1 MASRAWRAWCRR
13 PLSKILDPQFASR
26 PDLPQPLFISPSASL
41 LDAAKQLSAFR
52 HSYLMVKDASS
63 ESVLG
68 MATERSIVRW
78 LASSTELSPAAA
90 ARSVTVGE
98 VMHVNQ
104 AMLSVRPSDTVA
116 ACLRLMNEKIY
127 RHLPVFADGD
137 TSGRL
142 LGVLKVRDLLEP
154 LKGDADIDAMSDLEA
169 MGATEP
175 PLSVRTV
182 WGDLEAGDVL
192 RAKRAQKGVVQP
204 DDVHE
209 YLRAKAAA
217 HTVGSTATV
226 ADAMRQL
233 IRERLTFV
241 VVVDPDDRA
250 VRGVV
255 SERHLLHA
263 FTAAASSGVGGA
275 AADAGREAALAAA
288 MGAAVEGAMTPLH
301 QLLAVGED
309 DPASK
314 CLALMISSNIRHLP
328 VLKADGRL
336 AGILSLRDM
345 LGPLVP
351 PEGYEDEG
359 YSEVD
364 DIPRWSAVRAR
375 ARVLFGKTKL
385 PAFLPPLP
393 PILGGGDEARL

>member
-13 PLSKILDPQFASR
+13 PLSKILDSQFSER
-26 PDLPQPLFISPSASL
+26 QNLFISPSAPL

-127 RHLPVFADGD
+127 RHLPVFADDD

-142 LGVLKVRDLLEP
+142 LGVLKVRDLLDP
-154 LKGDADIDAMSDLEA
+154 LKGDADVDAMSDLEA

-226 ADAMRQL
+226 ADAMRQ
-233 IRERLTFV
+233 ITRERLTFV

-250 VRGVV
+250 VRG
-255 SERHLLHA
+255 SCR
-263 FTAAASSGVGGA
+263 TPPPPPSPPPPAASAARRRTPGA
-275 AADAGREAALAAA
+275 R
-288 MGAAVEGAMTPLH
+288 
-301 QLLAVGED
+301 
-309 DPASK
+309 
-314 CLALMISSNIRHLP
+314 R
-328 VLKADGRL
+328 RL
-336 AGILSLRDM
+336 R
-345 LGPLVP
+345 
-351 PEGYEDEG
+351 
-359 YSEVD
+359 
-364 DIPRWSAVRAR
+364 RRSARRSRAR
-375 ARVLFGKTKL
+375 
-385 PAFLPPLP
+385 
-393 PILGGGDEARL
+393 

>member
-52 HSYLMVKDASS
+52 HSYLMVKDS

-127 RHLPVFADGD
+127 RHLPVFDGD
-137 TSGRL
+137 TL

-154 LKGDADIDAMSDLEA
+154 LKGDADVDAMSDLEA

>member
-13 PLSKILDPQFASR
+13 PLSKILDPQFASQ
-26 PDLPQPLFISPSASL
+26 PNLPQPLFISPSAPL

-52 HSYLMVKDASS
+52 HSYLMVKDG

-78 LASSTELSPAAA
+78 VAASTELSPAAA
-90 ARSVTVGE
+90 ARSTTVGE
-98 VMHVNQ
+98 VMHANQ

-154 LKGDADIDAMSDLEA
+154 LKGDADVDAMSDLEA

-226 ADAMRQL
+226 ADAMRQ
-233 IRERLTFV
+233 ITRERLTFV

-301 QLLAVGED
+301 QLLVVGED

>member
-52 HSYLMVKDASS
+52 HSYLMVKDS

-127 RHLPVFADGD
+127 RHLPVFDGD
-137 TSGRL
+137 TL

>member
-13 PLSKILDPQFASR
+13 PLSKILDSQFSER
-26 PDLPQPLFISPSASL
+26 QNLFISPSAPL

-68 MATERSIVRW
+68 MTTERSIVRW

-154 LKGDADIDAMSDLEA
+154 LKGDADVDAMSDLEA

-288 MGAAVEGAMTPLH
+288 MGAAVESAMTPLH

>member
-52 HSYLMVKDASS
+52 HSYLMVKDS

-90 ARSVTVGE
+90 SRSVTVGE

-127 RHLPVFADGD
+127 RHLPVFDDGD
-137 TSGRL
+137 TSGRRL

-154 LKGDADIDAMSDLEA
+154 LKGDADVDAMSDLEA

-226 ADAMRQL
+226 ADAMRQ
-233 IRERLTFV
+233 ITRERLTFV

-255 SERHLLHA
+255 SERHLLHT

>member
-41 LDAAKQLSAFR
+41 LDAAKQL
-52 HSYLMVKDASS
+52 
-63 ESVLG
+63 
-68 MATERSIVRW
+68 TERSIVRW

-127 RHLPVFADGD
+127 RHLPIFADD

-154 LKGDADIDAMSDLEA
+154 LKGDADVDAMSDLEA

-226 ADAMRQL
+226 DDAMRQL

-288 MGAAVEGAMTPLH
+288 MGAAVESAMTPLH

>member
-26 PDLPQPLFISPSASL
+26 PKLPQPLFISPSASL

-154 LKGDADIDAMSDLEA
+154 LKGDADVDAMSDLEA

-209 YLRAKAAA
+209 YRRAKAAA

-233 IRERLTFV
+233 VRERLTFV

-275 AADAGREAALAAA
+275 AAGAGRAVALAAA

>member
-1 MASRAWRAWCRR
+1 MASRAWRVWCRR

-52 HSYLMVKDASS
+52 HSYLMVKDS

-154 LKGDADIDAMSDLEA
+154 LKGDADVDAMSDLEA

-288 MGAAVEGAMTPLH
+288 MGAAVEGAMTPFH